1 MSRLLEVKNLK
12 TSFRTHI
19 GDVQAVRGVSLY
31 LDKGEALGIV
41 GESGCGK
48 SVTMMSLMR
57 LLADNAIIE
66 SDNIMFD
73 GQDITNPTEKE
84 MQKIRGNEMAMI
96 FQDPMTS
103 LNPLFTVGQQL
114 TEHLIKHKKVSKKE
128 ANDLAIKML
137 DMVGIPSPEKRLKQ
151 YPHEFSGGMRQRVMI
166 AMSLIC
172 EPKLIIADE
181 PTTALDVTIQA
192 QILDLMKG
200 LKEKVNSSII
210 LITHD
215 LGVVADLCT
224 RINVMYGGLVVE
236 EGSQILDLM
245 KGLKEKVNSSII
257 LITHDLGVVADLCTR
272 INVMYGGLVV
282 EEGSDEDIFYNGKHP
297 YTWGLLNSVPNPKSE
312 IKEKL
317 TPIEGQPPDLLKPP
331 VGCPFAARC
340 KYTMKVC
347 IEKQPPLFEISE
359 GHRAACW
366 LCHENAPKVESPVR
380 REE

>member
-19 GDVQAVRGVSLY
+19 GDVQAVRGVSLH

-48 SVTMMSLMR
+48 SVTMMSIMR
-57 LLADNAIIE
+57 LLADNAIID
-66 SDNIMFD
+66 SDEITFSGKN
-73 GQDITNPTEKE
+73 ITNPTEKE
-84 MQKIRGNEMAMI
+84 MQEIRGNEMAMI

-114 TEHLIKHKKVSKKE
+114 TEHLIKHKKISKAE

-192 QILDLMKG
+192 QILDLMKD
-200 LKEKVNSSII
+200 LKEKINSSII

-224 RINVMYGGLVVE
+224 RINVMYGGIVVE
-236 EGSQILDLM
+236 EG
-245 KGLKEKVNSSII
+245 
-257 LITHDLGVVADLCTR
+257 T
-272 INVMYGGLVV
+272 
-282 EEGSDEDIFYNGKHP
+282 DEDIFYNARHP

-312 IKEKL
+312 VKEKL

-340 KYTMKVC
+340 KYAMKVC
-347 IEKQPPLFEISE
+347 IEKQPPLFEISK
-359 GHRAACW
+359 GHKSACW
-366 LCHENAPKVESPVR
+366 LCHENAPKIEAPIR

>member
-48 SVTMMSLMR
+48 SVTMMSIMR
-57 LLADNAIIE
+57 LLADNSIIE
-66 SDNIMFD
+66 SDSIMFNGKD
-73 GQDITNPTEKE
+73 MTNPSEKD
-84 MQKIRGNEMAMI
+84 MQEIRGNEMAMI

-103 LNPLFTVGQQL
+103 LNPLFTVGEQL
-114 TEHLIKHKKVSKKE
+114 TEHLIKHKKLSKKE
-128 ANDLAIKML
+128 ANDTAIKML

-172 EPKLIIADE
+172 EPNLIIADE

-192 QILDLMKG
+192 QILDLMKD
-200 LKEKVNSSII
+200 LKNKVNSSII

-224 RINVMYGGLVVE
+224 RINVMYGG
-236 EGSQILDLM
+236 
-245 KGLKEKVNSSII
+245 II
-257 LITHDLGVVADLCTR
+257 
-272 INVMYGGLVV
+272 V
-282 EEGSDEDIFYNGKHP
+282 EEGSDEDIFYNAKHP

-331 VGCPFAARC
+331 TGCPFAARC
-340 KYTMKVC
+340 KYAMKVC
-347 IEKQPPLFEISE
+347 IEKQPPLFEISK
-359 GHRAACW
+359 GHKAACW
-366 LCHENAPKVESPVR
+366 LCHENAPKIESPIR

>member
-1 MSRLLEVKNLK
+1 MSKLLEVKNLK

-48 SVTMMSLMR
+48 SVTMMSIMR

-66 SDNIMFD
+66 SDEIIFN
-73 GQDITNPTEKE
+73 GKDITNPTEND
-84 MQKIRGNEMAMI
+84 MQEIRGNEMAMI

-103 LNPLFTVGQQL
+103 LNPLFTVGDQL
-114 TEHLIKHKKVSKKE
+114 TEHLIKHKKISKKE
-128 ANDLAIKML
+128 AKNLAIKML
-137 DMVGIPSPEKRLKQ
+137 DMVGIPSPESRLNQ

-172 EPKLIIADE
+172 DPKLIIADE

-192 QILDLMKG
+192 QILDLMKD
-200 LKEKVNSSII
+200 LKNKINTSII

-224 RINVMYGGLVVE
+224 RINVMYGG
-236 EGSQILDLM
+236 
-245 KGLKEKVNSSII
+245 II
-257 LITHDLGVVADLCTR
+257 
-272 INVMYGGLVV
+272 V

-340 KYTMKVC
+340 KYAMKVC
-347 IEKQPPLFEISE
+347 LEKQPPLFEISD

-366 LCHENAPKVESPVR
+366 LCHENAPKVEAPIR